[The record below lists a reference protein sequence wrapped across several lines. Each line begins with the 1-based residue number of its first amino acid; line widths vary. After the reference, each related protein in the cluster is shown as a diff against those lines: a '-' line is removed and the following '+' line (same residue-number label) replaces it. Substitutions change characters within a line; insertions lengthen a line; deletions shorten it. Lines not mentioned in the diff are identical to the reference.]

1 MTNSSRSFTLWPTG
15 SPIGHAPPPSSGP
28 SSTSTGST
36 TPPNSSTCSPRPS
49 RGRWTERTG
58 HGHHT
63 GPAAALGVAEQP
75 RTHHRPRRFRRDIGA
90 PDQTD
95 RSCRCLHDRCRR
107 RGLGLRIARHRPG
120 HGDRDGR
127 PRRDDRRRL
136 GRHSV
141 DRRRRHRLRRTDE
154 RGAHRAVLRCRGR
167 GRDSVGRPG
176 VPQSLRPSAGQAS
189 TRCGGIRTD
198 AGSSSGCQIRREPAD
213 RRPHRR
219 TGAAG
224 PGRGDRAGQPVRAS
238 RSGRHLR
245 GSATGHRR
253 NRAHRNRSER
263 SPADQPGAGRHDAA
277 GIGIATPRARLR
289 HRHSSEQCADPGDV
303 GHAAKPLRTQ
313 RHRRRSPSAGQARR
327 FLQLGGVG
335 RVAGARHPLR
345 PKGPLM
351 GMTTIEKIFAR
362 KAGLDSVSPGDTV
375 VVDVDMTVLI
385 DLQFATMW
393 IQPNRIHDPDKL
405 AVVMDHA
412 VPAPTIKDAAG
423 GPHARKFVADFGIER
438 FYDVGR
444 HGICHQ
450 VIAENGL
457 ARPGEIL
464 ACTDSHTCAA
474 GAYNTAARG
483 LGPAEVYSIMCTGT
497 TWFQVAPTIRYE
509 LDGAKP
515 NTVSGKDIFL
525 HIANEYGDAA
535 NLNLEFGGPGL
546 AGIPM
551 HDRRTIATQ
560 GAEVSADFSTFEAD
574 DVLMSF
580 LDERGVTGYQTA
592 APDSDAAY
600 QDVRHIDLS
609 TLEPYV
615 ARPGTVSRNGLPV
628 SRIERQKIDQAF
640 IGSCANGQLEDLE
653 IAAKILRGNPVAT
666 GGRVLVTPASQA
678 VYREAMR
685 LGYLQDIADAGAV
698 ITNSTCGACFGYHMG
713 VVGPGEVC
721 ITSSTRNFTGRMGSA
736 EAEIFMASP
745 ATVAAS
751 AITGYITD
759 PRSVTA

>member
-1 MTNSSRSFTLWPTG
+1 
-15 SPIGHAPPPSSGP
+15 
-28 SSTSTGST
+28 
-36 TPPNSSTCSPRPS
+36 
-49 RGRWTERTG
+49 
-58 HGHHT
+58 
-63 GPAAALGVAEQP
+63 
-75 RTHHRPRRFRRDIGA
+75 
-90 PDQTD
+90 
-95 RSCRCLHDRCRR
+95 
-107 RGLGLRIARHRPG
+107 
-120 HGDRDGR
+120 
-127 PRRDDRRRL
+127 
-136 GRHSV
+136 
-141 DRRRRHRLRRTDE
+141 
-154 RGAHRAVLRCRGR
+154 
-167 GRDSVGRPG
+167 
-176 VPQSLRPSAGQAS
+176 
-189 TRCGGIRTD
+189 
-198 AGSSSGCQIRREPAD
+198 
-213 RRPHRR
+213 
-219 TGAAG
+219 
-224 PGRGDRAGQPVRAS
+224 
-238 RSGRHLR
+238 
-245 GSATGHRR
+245 
-253 NRAHRNRSER
+253 
-263 SPADQPGAGRHDAA
+263 
-277 GIGIATPRARLR
+277 
-289 HRHSSEQCADPGDV
+289 
-303 GHAAKPLRTQ
+303 
-313 RHRRRSPSAGQARR
+313 
-327 FLQLGGVG
+327 
-335 RVAGARHPLR
+335 
-345 PKGPLM
+345 M
-351 GMTTIEKIFAR
+351 GMTIIEKIFAR

-375 VVDVDMTVLI
+375 VVDIDMTVLI

-393 IQPNRIHDPDKL
+393 IQPNRIHDADKL

-423 GPHARKFVADFGIER
+423 GPHARKFVADFGIDR

-483 LGPAEVYSIMCTGT
+483 LGPAEIYSIMCTGT
-497 TWFQVAPTIRYE
+497 TWFQIAPTVRYE
-509 LDGAKP
+509 LDGVKP

-535 NLNLEFGGPGL
+535 NLNLEFGGSGL

-574 DVLMSF
+574 DVLTGF
-580 LDERGVTGYQTA
+580 LDSTGVHGYVSA
-592 APDSDAAY
+592 ASDPDAGYHDI
-600 QDVRHIDLS
+600 RHIDLAA
-609 TLEPYV
+609 LEPYV

-628 SRIERQKIDQAF
+628 SRLGKQKVDQAF

-653 IAAKILRGNPVAT
+653 IAARVLRGKTVAP
-666 GGRVLVTPASQA
+666 GVRLLITPASQA

-721 ITSSTRNFTGRMGSA
+721 ITSSTRNFTGRMGSS

-759 PRSVTA
+759 PRNTTDP

>member
-1 MTNSSRSFTLWPTG
+1 
-15 SPIGHAPPPSSGP
+15 
-28 SSTSTGST
+28 
-36 TPPNSSTCSPRPS
+36 
-49 RGRWTERTG
+49 
-58 HGHHT
+58 
-63 GPAAALGVAEQP
+63 
-75 RTHHRPRRFRRDIGA
+75 
-90 PDQTD
+90 
-95 RSCRCLHDRCRR
+95 
-107 RGLGLRIARHRPG
+107 
-120 HGDRDGR
+120 
-127 PRRDDRRRL
+127 
-136 GRHSV
+136 
-141 DRRRRHRLRRTDE
+141 
-154 RGAHRAVLRCRGR
+154 
-167 GRDSVGRPG
+167 
-176 VPQSLRPSAGQAS
+176 
-189 TRCGGIRTD
+189 
-198 AGSSSGCQIRREPAD
+198 
-213 RRPHRR
+213 
-219 TGAAG
+219 
-224 PGRGDRAGQPVRAS
+224 
-238 RSGRHLR
+238 
-245 GSATGHRR
+245 
-253 NRAHRNRSER
+253 
-263 SPADQPGAGRHDAA
+263 
-277 GIGIATPRARLR
+277 
-289 HRHSSEQCADPGDV
+289 
-303 GHAAKPLRTQ
+303 
-313 RHRRRSPSAGQARR
+313 
-327 FLQLGGVG
+327 
-335 RVAGARHPLR
+335 
-345 PKGPLM
+345 M
-351 GMTTIEKIFAR
+351 GMTIIEKIFAR

-375 VVDVDMTVLI
+375 VVEVDMTVLI

-423 GPHARKFVADFGIER
+423 GLKARKFAADFGIER

-483 LGPAEVYSIMCTGT
+483 LGPAEVYSVMCTGT
-497 TWFQVAPTIRYE
+497 TWFQVAPTVRYE
-509 LDGAKP
+509 LAGVKP
-515 NTVSGKDIFL
+515 DTVSGKDIFL
-525 HIANEYGDAA
+525 YIANEYGDAP

-546 AGIPM
+546 TGIPM

-574 DVLMSF
+574 DVLTRF
-580 LDERGVTGYQTA
+580 LDDGGVTGYTAA
-592 APDSDAAY
+592 APDPDAAY
-600 QDVRHIDLS
+600 HDVRHIDLAA
-609 TLEPYV
+609 LEPYV

-628 SRIERQKIDQAF
+628 SRLDRQKVDQAF

-653 IAAKILRGNPVAT
+653 IAAEVLRGKTVAA
-666 GGRVLVTPASQA
+666 GVRLLVTPASQA

-685 LGYLQDIADAGAV
+685 LGYLQDLADAGAV

-721 ITSSTRNFTGRMGSA
+721 ITSSTRNFTGRMGST